1 MKRYVELSGRLENGL
16 WSYQALPGLEKI
28 ITDVR
33 IDTIATVRESDF
45 FASRLTMCTISGTYV
60 EAGSHILEEAKTLDQ
75 YRVSDF
81 IKPARILR
89 LPRQKAKALIDEKL
103 LASQA
108 PSFRPGEAILVA
120 TGWGR
125 MWNQPGYVLQ
135 CPNFTRGAI
144 AWLLKHK
151 PAICGFDVPCI
162 ESSWSEDVV
171 EEKGGLL
178 GMLFKKNVLL
188 VAPLVNLEKV
198 RADKGMLY
206 CLPLPVVGTSG
217 APARVVFEEKA

>member
-28 ITDVR
+28 IPDVR
-33 IDTIATVRESDF
+33 IETIAKVREDDF
-45 FASRLTMCTISGTYV
+45 FASSLTMCTISGTYV
-60 EAGSHILEEAKTLDQ
+60 EAGSHIIEGAKTLDQ

-89 LPRQKAKALIDEKL
+89 LPRQKAKAQIDEKL
-103 LASQA
+103 LAAHA
-108 PSFRPGEAILVA
+108 PTIRPGEAILVA

-125 MWNQPGYVLQ
+125 MWNKPGYVLE

-144 AWLLKHK
+144 AWLLKRK

-188 VAPLVNLEKV
+188 VAPLVNLSKV

>member
-1 MKRYVELSGRLENGL
+1 VKRYVELSGRLENGL

-28 ITDVR
+28 IPDVR
-33 IDTIATVRESDF
+33 IDTIATVRENDF
-45 FASRLTMCTISGTYV
+45 FASSLTMCTISGTYV
-60 EAGSHILEEAKTLDQ
+60 EAGSHILEGAKTLDQ
-75 YRVSDF
+75 YRLTDF
-81 IKPARILR
+81 IRPARVLR
-89 LPRQKAKALIDEKL
+89 LPRQKAKALIDERL
-103 LASQA
+103 LAAHA
-108 PSFRPGEAILVA
+108 PRFLPGEAILVA

-125 MWNQPGYVLQ
+125 MWNKPGYVLE

-144 AWLLKHK
+144 AWLLKRK
-151 PAICGFDVPCI
+151 PAICGFDVPCV

-178 GMLFKKNVLL
+178 GMMFKKNVLL
-188 VAPLVNLEKV
+188 VAPLVNLDRV
-198 RADKGMLY
+198 RAGKGTVY